1 MSIYAHD
8 FSPFDAVDQGQIED
22 ATPGIQTHLPSES
35 SHSPTILSL
44 PPASL
49 SLPVSASASARTK
62 PTRTRVRGET
72 PANAKAEKHKNAIG
86 SSHDIGRKTS
96 GKLKMK
102 MKMKDGRGGV
112 GAGGQV
118 GRKTKRGPRGK
129 FVSNATLAKERLLV
143 GSSSGSS
150 SGLSST
156 VGSGGVVEVGVG
168 VGVGVDVRQGGD
180 ERVSNDELHQ
190 TSYSQTADAPSQAS
204 YTYPS
209 IEQQDRSEDMNP
221 DVRVAC
227 GESKMT
233 ARKSREKA
241 FRCPVR
247 CSSFFL
253 FYVFRGMV
261 PCFREM
267 EGFEFERSSWVFGW
281 SFFEC
286 CGVSV
291 ASTVALMW
299 PLTLTF
305 ARRAKIHRPSVLDRP
320 RIYALGFCYDTYMPP
335 HAGIYALRREHI
347 NYCAPD
353 TMYVCM
359 RIRPGDLTDVKSRCV
374 ASSRRVEVVSLPM
387 RICI

>member
-8 FSPFDAVDQGQIED
+8 FSPFDAVAQGQIED

-86 SSHDIGRKTS
+86 SSHDMGRKTS

-129 FVSNATLAKERLLV
+129 FVSNATLAKERLLA
-143 GSSSGSS
+143 GSSSESS

-168 VGVGVDVRQGGD
+168 VDVGVDVRQGGD
-180 ERVSNDELHQ
+180 ERVSDDELHQ

-204 YTYPS
+204 YPYPS

-221 DVRVAC
+221 GVRMAN
-227 GESKMT
+227 G
-233 ARKSREKA
+233 RKSREKA
-241 FRCPVR
+241 FRCPV
-247 CSSFFL
+247 CVFSLFL
-253 FYVFRGMV
+253 FLMCFVV

-267 EGFEFERSSWVFGW
+267 VASFREMEGFERSSWVFGW

-374 ASSRRVEVVSLPM
+374 ASSRRVEVFSLST
-387 RICI
+387 RICV